1 MAVAATVL
9 SLWSM
14 NQLSAPYGEQS
25 LDFAIFEKAA
35 HLDILGAIS
44 YFFEKLHSACKIL
57 YNDYIRPT
65 KWGGTEQYIADVTHG
80 FLRVLALTAV
90 TIGLCIYDIVKKRPI
105 RCKLCGVVCAL
116 TVLFAILVLYDP
128 VQLRRYA
135 AFMCMILL
143 MASAAENGAIVVAC
157 VPLALLLIYPSGF
170 AHSDG
175 LPAYNAAMDAQLQQV
190 TTVLEESQAQFNQEN
205 ATAWDHTLT
214 FGYGDVYYGYL
225 YAVPAGMGIEFD
237 WNTYI
242 ADPEETIYSR
252 YAMVN
257 HGTDA
262 EARLVADGWQPL
274 ISTEDLI
281 VYERPDTQ

>member
-1 MAVAATVL
+1 ML
-9 SLWSM
+9 
-14 NQLSAPYGEQS
+14 
-25 LDFAIFEKAA
+25 
-35 HLDILGAIS
+35 
-44 YFFEKLHSACKIL
+44 EKLHSACKIL

-143 MASAAENGAIVVAC
+143 MASAAEGYGAIVVAC

-170 AHSDG
+170 AH
-175 LPAYNAAMDAQLQQV
+175 
-190 TTVLEESQAQFNQEN
+190 
-205 ATAWDHTLT
+205 
-214 FGYGDVYYGYL
+214 
-225 YAVPAGMGIEFD
+225 
-237 WNTYI
+237 
-242 ADPEETIYSR
+242 R
-252 YAMVN
+252 
-257 HGTDA
+257 
-262 EARLVADGWQPL
+262 
-274 ISTEDLI
+274 
-281 VYERPDTQ
+281 

>member
-1 MAVAATVL
+1 MVQSWLPVFRWRCCL
-9 SLWSM
+9 ST
-14 NQLSAPYGEQS
+14 
-25 LDFAIFEKAA
+25 
-35 HLDILGAIS
+35 
-44 YFFEKLHSACKIL
+44 
-57 YNDYIRPT
+57 R
-65 KWGGTEQYIADVTHG
+65 
-80 FLRVLALTAV
+80 LALPTVTAC
-90 TIGLCIYDIVKKRPI
+90 L
-105 RCKLCGVVCAL
+105 L
-116 TVLFAILVLYDP
+116 TM
-128 VQLRRYA
+128 QLW
-135 AFMCMILL
+135 M
-143 MASAAENGAIVVAC
+143 
-157 VPLALLLIYPSGF
+157 
-170 AHSDG
+170 
-175 LPAYNAAMDAQLQQV
+175 QQV

>member
-1 MAVAATVL
+1 
-9 SLWSM
+9 
-14 NQLSAPYGEQS
+14 
-25 LDFAIFEKAA
+25 
-35 HLDILGAIS
+35 
-44 YFFEKLHSACKIL
+44 
-57 YNDYIRPT
+57 
-65 KWGGTEQYIADVTHG
+65 
-80 FLRVLALTAV
+80 
-90 TIGLCIYDIVKKRPI
+90 
-105 RCKLCGVVCAL
+105 
-116 TVLFAILVLYDP
+116 
-128 VQLRRYA
+128 
-135 AFMCMILL
+135 MILL

-170 AHSDG
+170 AHSYG